1 MTHKNILSLLAF
13 SVGAALT
20 LPAQAAENTIFQI
33 DPNHSE
39 VGFKVRHFL
48 NSVPGKFTDF
58 TGEIQVN
65 EADMSK
71 SSVSATIQVKSV
83 DTGNTDRDDHLQSA
97 DYFDAAK
104 YGTIT
109 FQSTK
114 WVPTGV
120 DTYDVT
126 GDLTMLGVTKP
137 VVLKVKY
144 LGQQEG
150 VGPYQGLLING
161 WEGTTVIK
169 RSDWGLDAGAPIVG
183 DEVTVELNIQG
194 HHNNAEPAG
203 GPSAQ

>member
-1 MTHKNILSLLAF
+1 MKHKNVLSLFAL
-13 SVGAALT
+13 GAL
-20 LPAQAAENTIFQI
+20 LSIPAQAADATIFEI

-48 NSVPGKFTDF
+48 NQVPGKFTKF
-58 TGEIQVN
+58 SGEISVN
-65 EADMSK
+65 EADMTKSK
-71 SSVSATIQVKSV
+71 VSATIEVKSV
-83 DTGNTDRDDHLQSA
+83 DTGNSKRDGHLQQD

-109 FQSTK
+109 FESTK
-114 WVPTGV
+114 WEQTGK

-144 LGQQEG
+144 LGEQEG

-161 WEGTTVIK
+161 WEGTTEIK
-169 RSDWGLDAGAPIVG
+169 RSDWGLDAGGPVVG
-183 DEVTVELNIQG
+183 DDVTISLSIQG
-194 HHNNAEPAG
+194 HHNIVKTNSPG
-203 GPSAQ
+203 NGK